1 MNEKPQSLAH
11 LQPIFQVG
19 LERAEMMLK
28 TIARSPIKLQLKSL
42 EVIPPE
48 ELLSQLKSP
57 LGLTEI
63 SAMELVFSGDYNGMT
78 QLVFPVDSAKL
89 LIDLIA
95 TEERRKLDR
104 DQLEKGILSE
114 VGHIFFNGVMGVMST
129 LSNFGIT
136 YMIPKYKVGNI
147 GQLML
152 SSWSK
157 KYSTSLYGSV
167 EFSSQRE
174 LWFWFQFN
182 TLEPLLEQ
190 SQKLSDYFEI

>member
-1 MNEKPQSLAH
+1 
-11 LQPIFQVG
+11 
-19 LERAEMMLK
+19 MMLE
-28 TIARSPIKLQLKSL
+28 TIANSPIKLELKRL
-42 EVIPPE
+42 EIIPRE
-48 ELLSQLKSP
+48 QLLSQLKSR

-63 SAMELVFSGDYNGMT
+63 SAMELVFSGDYNGMS
-78 QLVFPVDSAKL
+78 QLVFPAESSKL
-89 LIDLIA
+89 LVQFIE

-104 DQLEKGILSE
+104 DQFEQGIISE
-114 VGHIFFNGVMGVMST
+114 VGNIFFNGVMGVMST
-129 LSNFGIT
+129 LSNYGIT

-147 GQLML
+147 GQLLL

-157 KYSTSLYGSV
+157 QYSTALYGSV

-174 LWFWFQFN
+174 VWFWFQFN